1 MRIANIAVV
10 AGVLAL
16 AISGPAFASSC
27 PKHMAAIDAAM
38 AKSPKLT
45 AQQMNDV
52 KALRAKG
59 EADHKA
65 GKHTESMDSLGKAE
79 KILGIQ

>member
-1 MRIANIAVV
+1 MRISKSSVL

-16 AISGPAFASSC
+16 AISGPAFAGTC
-27 PKHMAAIDAAM
+27 PKHMADIDAAL
-38 AKSPKLT
+38 AKNPTLT

-59 EADHKA
+59 EVDHKA
-65 GKHTESMDSLGKAE
+65 GKHGDSIDSLTTAK
-79 KILGIQ
+79 KVLGIQ

>member
-1 MRIANIAVV
+1 MRILKSTVL

-27 PKHMAAIDAAM
+27 PKHMAEIDAAL
-38 AKSPKLT
+38 AKNPKLT

-65 GKHTESMDSLGKAE
+65 GKHGDSVDALGKA
-79 KILGIQ
+79 KKTLGIQ